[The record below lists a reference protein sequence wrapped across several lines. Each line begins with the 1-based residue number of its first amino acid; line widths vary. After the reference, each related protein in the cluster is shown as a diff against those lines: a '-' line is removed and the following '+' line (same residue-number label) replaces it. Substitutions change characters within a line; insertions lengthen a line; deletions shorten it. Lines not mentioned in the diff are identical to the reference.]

1 MNKKIHKFNVNG
13 IDILLQDIET
23 SETLCHIKNEVFIND
38 EYKLNEIEFQD
49 NDIVLDIG
57 ANVGSVSILLAKKY
71 PQLKIYSFEPHPINF
86 KNFLQNIELN
96 NVNNIIPIQKAVSKN
111 SNVLQELSLCYTNTG
126 STSLFKSNTKSK
138 GTYMVN
144 TISLDDIINEFYI
157 NEIKFLK
164 IDCEGSEFDILEHSA
179 KIRNI
184 PIHNLSVEIHTFVE
198 PLGKETWV
206 KARQEEINNI
216 RKKGDLEKAANAER
230 KLFNETEASV
240 DGLVKLCEEISINK
254 PLCKI
259 YNLG

>member
-13 IDILLQDIET
+13 IDIFLQDIET
-23 SETLCHIKNEVFIND
+23 SKTLHYIENEVFIDD

-71 PQLKIYSFEPHPINF
+71 PKLKIYSFEPHPINF
-86 KNFLQNIELN
+86 ENFLQNIELN
-96 NVNNIIPIQKAVSKN
+96 KVDNIIPIQKAVSKN
-111 SNVLQELSLCYTNTG
+111 SNVVQELSLCYTNTG
-126 STSLFKSNTKSK
+126 ATSLFKSVAGAKDTFKV
-138 GTYMVN
+138 Y
-144 TISLDDIINEFYI
+144 TISIDDILNEFNI

-179 KIRNI
+179 KIKNI
-184 PIHNLSVEIHTFVE
+184 PVHNLSVEIHTFVE
-198 PLGKETWV
+198 PLEKETWV
-206 KARQEEINNI
+206 KARQEEINNM

-240 DGLVKLCEEISINK
+240 NGLVKLCEEISINK
-254 PLCKI
+254 PFCKI
-259 YNLG
+259 NTTG